1 MSFIMIILSGVL
13 LLMWLAL
20 VYKLIEGLSA
30 GMEDCN
36 KPDRVYYGGLTRREE
51 RQIESYGAYRR
62 WRGCIR

>member
-30 GMEDCN
+30 GMKD